1 MNSHSILLIDPF
13 KNLVNA
19 YHILLEEE
27 GYSVEV
33 ALNLND
39 AYALVNKN
47 KYDIMI
53 IEYVSPFVNSEE
65 IIDRVKKF
73 FPETYILMVTN
84 ATIDEETYE
93 RLFTIGVDDFILKP
107 YSPDKILVHLRKG
120 LKQRDSI
127 LQLQK
132 LKRLNLLDYITEE
145 INGLVF
151 NRVFFEKGF
160 RQEFKKSRRH
170 QHPFSLLLILTAL
183 EEKERQGRSFEKFY
197 TELIKMIRRSSREE
211 DIVCKNNG
219 EISLILPE
227 TDQKGCE
234 ALMNRLL
241 NIIQTHTLFKS
252 DEVLKSYA
260 QTISFQSYSYP
271 TQFEIPESLKKM
283 ISC

>member
-53 IEYVSPFVNSEE
+53 IEYVSPLVNSEE

-197 TELIKMIRRSSREE
+197 TELIKMIRRSSMDE